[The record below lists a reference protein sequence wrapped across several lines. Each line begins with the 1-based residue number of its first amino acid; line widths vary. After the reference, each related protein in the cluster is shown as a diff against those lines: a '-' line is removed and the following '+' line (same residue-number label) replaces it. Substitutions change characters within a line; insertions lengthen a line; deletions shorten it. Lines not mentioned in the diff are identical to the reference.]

1 MTIKAVEEA
10 IHYVRGWM
18 EDDDGFWTYLDSN
31 EMSTRYVLIDPI
43 LHALGWDTGDLY
55 QCVVEH
61 GKPSR
66 ADYVLF
72 DANDNRDDNPVVII
86 ESKNTGYR
94 ALNRLKSNPQDLELQ
109 LAKYTDGSTAKVGVL
124 TNGLIWRLYDLDN
137 SRRNLANQIVEP
149 VINVYQDNAKISNR
163 YIHVAAQTLHKYLGA
178 HRFGW

>member
-10 IHYVRGWM
+10 IHYIRGWM
-18 EDDDGFWTYLDSN
+18 NDDDGFWAYLDRN
-31 EMSTRYVLIDPI
+31 EMSTRYVLIDPV
-43 LHALGWDTGDLY
+43 LSALGWDTSDLY

-61 GKPSR
+61 GKPGR

-72 DANDNRDDNPVVII
+72 DADDNPAIII

-94 ALNRLKSNPQDLELQ
+94 ALNRLKNNPEALEPQ

-137 SRRNLANQIVEP
+137 SCRKLSNQIVDP
-149 VINVYQDNAKISNR
+149 VIDLYQDNAKISNR
-163 YIHVAAQTLHKYLGA
+163 YIRESARMLHEHLGA
-178 HRFGW
+178 QRFGW